1 VAVTNT
7 ILASQTL
14 GITVTV
20 GNSVTLE
27 ATLWGSDAWA
37 NDADWGGA
45 GTVITGTLAHNT
57 FTPRRIHL
65 PLVLRQ

>member
-7 ILASQTL
+7 ILVSH
-14 GITVTV
+14 TV
-20 GNSVTLE
+20 GIRVTAGNTATLE
-27 ATLWGSDAWA
+27 ATLWGSGPWA
-37 NDADWGGA
+37 NDTDWGGA